1 VHIAGCLGE
10 FAGKGFRVGHMGNI
24 DPHILVSSIAA
35 IERACIRCGY
45 AIEPGAGLAAM
56 QKALLKI

>member
-1 VHIAGCLGE
+1 
-10 FAGKGFRVGHMGNI
+10 MGNI

-35 IERACIRCGY
+35 IERACVRCGY